1 MASVVEAAV
10 GAAALSEELA
20 TTAARLQAS
29 VVQVRTG
36 RGGIGSGVIWER
48 RPATGGAEPEVIV
61 VTNEHVVRAAGNT
74 NLSILVHDGRTLTA
88 EVLDHDP
95 EHDLALLRVRAEGL
109 QPVEVGDSAALRV
122 GELVIAVGNPF
133 GKLNTLTVGIVAARA
148 PADPDLPLEPA
159 DPDGEPTPSRERRSE
174 GGPRER
180 RSEGGPRERASR
192 TPDLIQA
199 DVRLYPGNSGGPL
212 ADARGRAVGVNSMVG
227 GGLAFAIPSRIVQ
240 QFTAMAGSPA
250 GARPQLGV
258 QVIDVELPDAV
269 RARAQV
275 RAESAVLV
283 AGVEEGSLAA
293 ASGVIVGD
301 IILAI
306 DGRTVGSVRDL
317 VYAVRTGTA
326 DGRRTLSLLRGGE
339 RRELTII
346 PTPRDAAA

>member
-180 RSEGGPRERASR
+180 ASR